1 MKAEQYKLRLRIL
14 SGVVILL
21 LSVLLIRLAVLQ
33 LFYNDLY
40 QTQAKENS
48 IRLVSVKAPRGEI
61 YTRDGETLASNKLV
75 YTLNLSS
82 LESNQDEEVI
92 ERLVQLLNK
101 HYPEITVESIN
112 EKIELQKFRLY
123 EPVTIIRDIP
133 WELVVHIEEN
143 RSIYQGVMI
152 TVEPL
157 RSYPQGELAGHLLG
171 YIHSINPQELSAESG
186 KEYTLNSLIGK
197 SGIEKS
203 YERYLRGKDGA
214 RRIEVD
220 ARNVPIPVQEQI
232 TLEPE
237 PGYNLYLSIDMKLQ
251 KVLDQSM
258 SQVLTTLQGSY
269 PKAKVGS
276 AVVMNVKTGEIL
288 AMTSM
293 PPINPDDWKGNLA
306 SSKVDYYYPQGKYDP
321 LNPGAEQNRAI
332 QATYPPGSTFK
343 PITGMAALDKGAL
356 NSVYDSVNCGGA
368 YWIAPYTRC
377 TGVHGNMNYYNGMA
391 KSCNTFFQEIGRRA
405 TKDEIIR
412 VADQFGL
419 GSKTGIDLPDE
430 SQGLLPT
437 PAWKKEIN
445 AILTDQKYD
454 HLRKELNNKYELLL
468 KEAANSDE
476 RDKIERQRH
485 NEEVKLEAQYNID
498 YNFDTTWQS
507 FDTFNMSIGQGYNN
521 YTVIQLANYT
531 ATIGNGGQLMQ
542 PYIVKRIV
550 EPNGKTIQE
559 FKPKVI
565 HRVDVSSQTIAET
578 KRAMLAV
585 TQPGGTAHFLFY
597 QFPPEIQVAAKTGT
611 AQTGR
616 QGDIAMKEFH
626 GVFIAFAPFDDPE
639 IAFAGVVEYGY
650 SGGGSAG
657 LVCRDVFEQYF
668 GIKNHLTEEEPI
680 VSNQKAE

>member
-1 MKAEQYKLRLRIL
+1 M
-14 SGVVILL
+14 
-21 LSVLLIRLAVLQ
+21 
-33 LFYNDLY
+33 Y
-40 QTQAKENS
+40 QTQAKDNS

-258 SQVLTTLQGSY
+258 SQVLTTLQGVI
-269 PKAKVGS
+269 PK
-276 AVVMNVKTGEIL
+276 
-288 AMTSM
+288 
-293 PPINPDDWKGNLA
+293 
-306 SSKVDYYYPQGKYDP
+306 
-321 LNPGAEQNRAI
+321 
-332 QATYPPGSTFK
+332 
-343 PITGMAALDKGAL
+343 
-356 NSVYDSVNCGGA
+356 
-368 YWIAPYTRC
+368 
-377 TGVHGNMNYYNGMA
+377 
-391 KSCNTFFQEIGRRA
+391 
-405 TKDEIIR
+405 
-412 VADQFGL
+412 
-419 GSKTGIDLPDE
+419 
-430 SQGLLPT
+430 
-437 PAWKKEIN
+437 
-445 AILTDQKYD
+445 QK
-454 HLRKELNNKYELLL
+454 LV
-468 KEAANSDE
+468 
-476 RDKIERQRH
+476 RQ
-485 NEEVKLEAQYNID
+485 
-498 YNFDTTWQS
+498 
-507 FDTFNMSIGQGYNN
+507 
-521 YTVIQLANYT
+521 
-531 ATIGNGGQLMQ
+531 
-542 PYIVKRIV
+542 
-550 EPNGKTIQE
+550 
-559 FKPKVI
+559 
-565 HRVDVSSQTIAET
+565 
-578 KRAMLAV
+578 
-585 TQPGGTAHFLFY
+585 
-597 QFPPEIQVAAKTGT
+597 
-611 AQTGR
+611 
-616 QGDIAMKEFH
+616 
-626 GVFIAFAPFDDPE
+626 
-639 IAFAGVVEYGY
+639 
-650 SGGGSAG
+650 
-657 LVCRDVFEQYF
+657 
-668 GIKNHLTEEEPI
+668 
-680 VSNQKAE
+680 